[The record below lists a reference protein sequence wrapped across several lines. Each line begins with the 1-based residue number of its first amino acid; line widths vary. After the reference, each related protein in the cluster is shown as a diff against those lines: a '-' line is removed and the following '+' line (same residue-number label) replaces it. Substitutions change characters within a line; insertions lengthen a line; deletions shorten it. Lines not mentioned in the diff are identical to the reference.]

1 MNLTSMQLE
10 VENFVVDTIF
20 LEIAPTDIELDGTL
34 FYDGL
39 GLDSIDSLELALE
52 ISKNYGFEMSAE
64 DEDNENIFAS
74 LKNLAEHIVKNSNRT
89 PSWH

>member
-10 VENFVVDTIF
+10 VAAFIVDTLF

-39 GLDSIDSLELALE
+39 GLDSIDALELALE

-74 LKNLAEHIVKNSNRT
+74 LRNLAEHIEKNRVG
-89 PSWH
+89 

>member
-10 VENFVVDTIF
+10 VAAFIVDTLF
-20 LEIAPTDIELDGTL
+20 LEIVPTDIELDGAL

-39 GLDSIDSLELALE
+39 GLDSIDALELALE

-74 LKNLAEHIVKNSNRT
+74 LRNLAEHIEKNRVE
-89 PSWH
+89 

>member
-10 VENFVVDTIF
+10 VATFVVDTLF
-20 LEIAPTDIELDGTL
+20 LEISPTDIELDGTL

-39 GLDSIDSLELALE
+39 GLDSIDALELALE

-74 LKNLAEHIVKNSNRT
+74 LRNLAEHIEKNRVG
-89 PSWH
+89 

>member
-10 VENFVVDTIF
+10 VATFVVDTLF

-39 GLDSIDSLELALE
+39 GLDSIDALELALE

-74 LKNLAEHIVKNSNRT
+74 LRNLAEHIEKNRVG
-89 PSWH
+89 

>member
-1 MNLTSMQLE
+1 MQLE
-10 VENFVVDTIF
+10 VATFVVDTLF
-20 LEIAPTDIELDGTL
+20 LEISPTDIELDGAL

-39 GLDSIDSLELALE
+39 GLDSIDALELALE

-74 LKNLAEHIVKNSNRT
+74 LRNLAEHIEKNRVG
-89 PSWH
+89 